1 MARDTDLG
9 VYLNDSKAFYYLEAG
24 PNWIGNTVDRVRK
37 TLTQRGLIKID
48 VLSPNTLN
56 YTVMTIAEAKKKDYD
71 CTPIYISKNV
81 QNLNQTTSTKTNF
94 K

>member
-9 VYLNDSKAFYYLEAG
+9 VYLNDSKTFYYLEAG

-48 VLSPNTLN
+48 VMSSNTLN
-56 YTVMTIAEAKKKDYD
+56 YIVMTIAEAKNKNYE
-71 CTPIYISKNV
+71 CSPIYISKNI
-81 QNLNQTTSTKTNF
+81 QNLTQSTNTKTNF

>member
-9 VYLNDSKAFYYLEAG
+9 VYLNDTKTFYYLEAG

-56 YTVMTIAEAKKKDYD
+56 YSVMTIAEAKKKDCE

-81 QNLNQTTSTKTNF
+81 QNLAQAPSTKTNF